1 MTTDGGI
8 RASDDDRERTVE
20 VLRDAYAAGRL
31 DLDEFDQRS
40 TAAYSAKTWGDLRE
54 LASDLPAEPHLGAD
68 LATPEPDA
76 PKPEAVGAGVEFG
89 PRRPFVP
96 ILPIALVWLAI
107 AAAAHAT
114 AAVIPLVL
122 LSLFV
127 LRAAG
132 WRRRPPDHQSPGT
145 AAEPPSQRADD
156 VA

>member
-1 MTTDGGI
+1 MTIDGGI

-20 VLRDAYAAGRL
+20 VLREAYAAGRL
-31 DLDEFDQRS
+31 DLDEFDERTS
-40 TAAYSAKTWGDLRE
+40 TAYSAKTWDGLRE
-54 LASDLPAEPHLGAD
+54 LTSDLPAQPRLGAD
-68 LATPEPDA
+68 LAESEPDA
-76 PKPEAVGAGVEFG
+76 PKPEAVDAGLQFG

-132 WRRRPPDHQSPGT
+132 WRRRPPERPSPGT
-145 AAEPPSQRADD
+145 ATEPSRRADD
-156 VA
+156 AA

>member
-31 DLDEFDQRS
+31 DPDEFDQRT
-40 TAAYSAKTWGDLRE
+40 TAAYAAKTWGDLRE
-54 LASDLPAEPHLGAD
+54 LTSDLPAQPRLGAD
-68 LATPEPDA
+68 LAESGTPGPA
-76 PKPEAVGAGVEFG
+76 AVDAGVRFA

-96 ILPIALVWLAI
+96 VLPIALVWLTV

-122 LSLFV
+122 VSLFV

-132 WRRRPPDHQSPGT
+132 WRRRTPDRPRPET
-145 AAEPPSQRADD
+145 AAEPSRRADD

>member
-1 MTTDGGI
+1 MTADGGI

-31 DLDEFDQRS
+31 DLDEFDQRT

-54 LASDLPAEPHLGAD
+54 LTTDLPVEPRLGAD
-68 LATPEPDA
+68 LAAVETDA
-76 PKPEAVGAGVEFG
+76 AKPEAVDAGVQFG

-96 ILPIALVWLAI
+96 VLPIALVWLAI

-132 WRRRPPDHQSPGT
+132 WRRRPPDERGPGT
-145 AAEPPSQRADD
+145 ATEPSPRADD
-156 VA
+156 IG

>member
-31 DLDEFDQRS
+31 DLDEFDERTS
-40 TAAYSAKTWGDLRE
+40 TAYSAKTWGGLRE
-54 LASDLPAEPHLGAD
+54 LTSDLPAQPRLGAD
-68 LATPEPDA
+68 LAAPGADA
-76 PKPEAVGAGVEFG
+76 PKPEPVDAGVQFG

-96 ILPIALVWLAI
+96 VLPIALVWLAI

-122 LSLFV
+122 LTLFV

-132 WRRRPPDHQSPGT
+132 WRRRPPDRPGPGT
-145 AAEPPSQRADD
+145 AAEPSPRADD
-156 VA
+156 AA

>member
-1 MTTDGGI
+1 MTIDGGI

-20 VLRDAYAAGRL
+20 VLREAYAAGRL
-31 DLDEFDQRS
+31 DLDEFDERTS
-40 TAAYSAKTWGDLRE
+40 TAYSAKTWDGLRE
-54 LASDLPAEPHLGAD
+54 LTSDLPAQPRLGAD
-68 LATPEPDA
+68 LAEPEPDA
-76 PKPEAVGAGVEFG
+76 PKPEAVDAGLQFG

-132 WRRRPPDHQSPGT
+132 WRRRPPERPSPGT
-145 AAEPPSQRADD
+145 ATEPSRRADD
-156 VA
+156 AA

>member
-31 DLDEFDQRS
+31 DPDEFDQRT
-40 TAAYSAKTWGDLRE
+40 TAAYSAKTWGGLRDLT
-54 LASDLPAEPHLGAD
+54 SDLPAGPRLGAD
-68 LATPEPDA
+68 LAAPEADA
-76 PKPEAVGAGVEFG
+76 PKPAAVDAGVQFG

-122 LSLFV
+122 LTLFV
-127 LRAAG
+127 VRAAG
-132 WRRRPPDHQSPGT
+132 WRRRPPENQSPGT
-145 AAEPPSQRADD
+145 PAEPSQRADD
-156 VA
+156 AA

>member
-31 DLDEFDQRS
+31 DLDEFDQRT
-40 TAAYSAKTWGDLRE
+40 TAAYAAKTWGNLRE
-54 LASDLPAEPHLGAD
+54 LTSDLPAQPRLGAD
-68 LATPEPDA
+68 LAESGTPA
-76 PKPEAVGAGVEFG
+76 PAAVDAGVRFA

-96 ILPIALVWLAI
+96 VLPIALVWLAV

-132 WRRRPPDHQSPGT
+132 WHRRPPDRPRPEG
-145 AAEPPSQRADD
+145 AAEPSRRADD

>member
-31 DLDEFDQRS
+31 DLDEFDQRT
-40 TAAYSAKTWGDLRE
+40 TAAYSAKTWNDLRE
-54 LASDLPAEPHLGAD
+54 LASDLPAEPRLGAD
-68 LATPEPDA
+68 LAAPDPDA
-76 PKPEAVGAGVEFG
+76 PSPEAVGAGVQYA

-127 LRAAG
+127 VRAVG
-132 WRRRPPDHQSPGT
+132 WRRRPPDGRGPGT
-145 AAEPPSQRADD
+145 GADPSRRADD

>member
-31 DLDEFDQRS
+31 DLDEFDQRT
-40 TAAYSAKTWGDLRE
+40 TAAYAARTWGDLRE
-54 LASDLPAEPHLGAD
+54 LTSDLPAQPGLGTD
-68 LATPEPDA
+68 LAGPGTPA
-76 PKPEAVGAGVEFG
+76 PAAVNAGAQFAG
-89 PRRPFVP
+89 RRPFVP
-96 ILPIALVWLAI
+96 VLPIALVWLAV

-122 LSLFV
+122 LTLFV
-127 LRAAG
+127 VRAAG
-132 WRRRPPDHQSPGT
+132 WRRRSPDHPGPET
-145 AAEPPSQRADD
+145 PAEPSRRADD